1 MDLDLNGK
9 YQLELIGITYNQIES
24 GVYALILQ
32 QVGGTRRIPIIIGVA
47 EAQSIECKVQDIIT
61 PRPLTHDLMVN
72 IMRAFGLSLKE
83 VAIRRLPNGVFAA
96 DLFLT
101 DGERMVIMDSRSS
114 DAIGLAVRAG
124 TPIYTTGEVLMNA
137 GFEHKDSSRG
147 QAMKRMAEQQNENSL
162 LQMSDSR
169 LQEMLKEAVDQER
182 YEEASRIKSEIE
194 RRNSCK

>member
-114 DAIGLAVRAG
+114 DAIGLAVRTG
-124 TPIYTTGEVLMNA
+124 TSIYTTGEVLMNA
-137 GFEHKDSSRG
+137 GFEHKDSSRN